1 MLFAWSQGMKKLS
14 NHRSPPGLERSI
26 LRKMPKYLLA
36 SICIPL
42 FMMVFIRLAPVEAF
56 FMSPTQDVDKLHTLI
71 DFFSIAMF
79 VSMLPILLTVI
90 IACIIVVLMKGP
102 AYVADAYKLDDADKP
117 DNEKE

>member
-1 MLFAWSQGMKKLS
+1 MKKLS

-26 LRKMPKYLLA
+26 LRKIPKYLLA

-56 FMSPTQDVDKLHTLI
+56 FMSPTQDVDKLHTTI

-79 VSMLPILLTVI
+79 VSVLPILLTVI

-117 DNEKE
+117 DNEKD